1 MNVTFDCGQCSQLA
15 RVEFD
20 EATEALACPHCHVE
34 YQVPAGAVTADGVTR
49 CLVCPSTDLFVRK
62 DFSQRLG
69 VTIVVVGLL
78 LSSITWYYYY
88 IYLTYGILMATA
100 LADFAAY
107 FLVGENLTCYRC
119 NAQYRGGVN
128 VDRHSA
134 FDLTVHEKYRQQSA
148 RLAAKV

>member
-1 MNVTFDCGQCSQLA
+1 MNVTFDCAKCQHSA

-20 EATEALACPHCHVE
+20 DSTEALACPHCHVE
-34 YQVPAGAVTADGVTR
+34 YQVPAGAIQVDSVTR
-49 CLVCPSTDLFVRK
+49 CLVCPSSDLFVRK

-69 VTIVVVGLL
+69 VTIVVVGLA
-78 LSSITWYYYY
+78 LSTVTWYYYQ
-88 IYLTYGILMATA
+88 IYWTYGILMATA

-128 VDRHSA
+128 IDRHGS
-134 FDLTVHEKYRQQSA
+134 FDLTIHERYRQQTA
-148 RLAAKV
+148 RLASKA